1 MSSKRGYARF
11 IVYPVVALALMV
23 MAVPTG
29 TFAAPA
35 QQGGSR
41 LFPETN
47 QTVAGRFLEVWS
59 QNGDYATNLYINGFP
74 LTDKHPEIN
83 FDDGKVYQ
91 TQWFERA
98 RFEEHP
104 ENTKPYDVLLGRL
117 GAYVAEGRTD
127 APFKKLA
134 AKPADC
140 GANCDYFKESQ
151 HTISGDIRAYFY
163 KYGGV
168 SQFGFPLSETFTEAS
183 KDDASKSYTVQ
194 YFERQRFELH
204 PENKGTLYAVLLGR
218 LGAEQ
223 KDQSA
228 KPQAA
233 VTRSNKPVDVIKLG
247 RGQDPSTLMP
257 NNDSTLVGSYFLGMI
272 FNGMVGID
280 GKNNLFGDLALF
292 VPTLDNG
299 GAFFTGTG
307 ADKRLSVKFKMKQ
320 GVKWQDG
327 AALDSNDVI
336 FTYKLNLDPDFP
348 AVTRQFAQQLKSVDN
363 PDAYTVIFN
372 FLTYAEAADLIK
384 RDASTYGF
392 MQGFVDQKLPVTSPT
407 YVTDLSFSILPA
419 HFLSKMKVADIA
431 TSDYATTPWG
441 TGPYYATKFAS
452 GQEIDL
458 QANPNYN
465 VTVDKPMIKQIVSP
479 LFSDNKQ
486 LPVGMDTGNI
496 DVTTA
501 ESITPDQAPDLA
513 AVAAKGKVKY
523 VNVPSLG
530 YEHFDF
536 VTTKAPFNDVRVRQA
551 VAYALDR
558 DAINKSIFAGAITF
572 INTLIPPLS
581 WASCENPA
589 NAAKAD
595 CAGMIKYSYNPDKA
609 KSLLDAA
616 GWTVGPDGIRV
627 KGGKKLAI
635 KWNTTTKSY
644 RKAIATAQ
652 QQYLKAIGIDST
664 PNPIPAGQLF
674 AAPPDGPLYSGS
686 YGDFGL
692 AEFAWADTGIDL
704 PFSNLYSRN
713 QIPTDANGFSGQ
725 NDTFWSNDQYE
736 AAYADAQTQV
746 GHTAKALTD
755 YLKMQVIENNEV
767 PAIGFM
773 ALPTQYLVRADLQ
786 NFQPG
791 SFAEIWNIQQW
802 DLP

>member
-1 MSSKRGYARF
+1 
-11 IVYPVVALALMV
+11 MV
-23 MAVPTG
+23 MALPTG

-104 ENTKPYDVLLGRL
+104 ENSKPYDVLLGRL
-117 GAYVAEGRTD
+117 GAYVAEGRSD
-127 APFKKLA
+127 APFKKIA

-151 HTISGDIRAYFY
+151 HTISGDIRTYFY

-233 VTRSNKPVDVIKLG
+233 VTRGNNPVDVLKMG
-247 RGQDPSTLMP
+247 RGQDPSTLLP
-257 NNDSTLVGSYFLGMI
+257 YSDSTLVGSYFIGAV

-280 GKNNLFGDLALF
+280 DKNNLYGDLAMF
-292 VPTLDNG
+292 VPSLENG
-299 GAFFTGTG
+299 GAYFTGTG
-307 ADKRLSVKFKMKQ
+307 ADKRLSVKFKMKR
-320 GVKWQDG
+320 GIKWQDG
-327 AALDSNDVI
+327 SDLTSNDFI
-336 FTYKLNLDPDFP
+336 YTYKLVLDPDFST
-348 AVTRQFAQQLKSVDN
+348 VSRQWAQQLKSVDN
-363 PDAYTVIFN
+363 PDAYTVIAN
-372 FLTYAEAADLIK
+372 FLTYTEAADLIK
-384 RDASTYGF
+384 RDAGTYGF
-392 MQGFVDQKLPVTSPT
+392 MQAFVDKKIPVTSPT
-407 YVTDLSFSILPA
+407 YVLDLSGPILPGA
-419 HFLSKMKVADIA
+419 FLSKMKAADIA
-431 TSDYATTPWG
+431 SSDYASQPWG
-441 TGPYYATKFAS
+441 TGPYYVTKFAS

-465 VTVDKPMIKQIVSP
+465 VTADKPVIKQIAST

-501 ESITPDQAPDLA
+501 ESITPDQAPQLQS
-513 AVAAKGKVKY
+513 VAAKGKVKY
-523 VNVPSLG
+523 YNIPSLG

-536 VTTKAPFNDVRVRQA
+536 ATNRAPFNDVRVRQA
-551 VAYALDR
+551 IAYAIDR
-558 DAINKSIFAGAITF
+558 NAINNSIFGGAITF
-572 INTLIPPLS
+572 INGFIPPLS
-581 WASCENPA
+581 WASCDNPA

-595 CAGMIKYSYNPDKA
+595 CSGFVKYTYNPDKA

-616 GWTVGPDGIRV
+616 GWTVGADGIRV
-627 KGGKKLAI
+627 KDGKKLAI
-635 KWNTTTKSY
+635 KWTTTTKSY

-652 QQYLKAIGIDST
+652 QQMLKAVGIDST
-664 PNPIPAGQLF
+664 PNPIPSSQLF
-674 AAPPDGPLYSGS
+674 ADPPDGPLYTGS

-692 AEFAWADTGIDL
+692 AEFAWSDTGVNI
-704 PFSNLYSRN
+704 PFANLYSRN
-713 QIPTDANGFSGQ
+713 QIPNDANNHSGQ

-736 AAYADAQTQV
+736 AAYADAQTQI
-746 GHTAKALTD
+746 GQSAAALSD
-755 YLKMQVIENNEV
+755 YLKMDVIENNELPV
-767 PAIGFM
+767 IPFM
-773 ALPTQYLVRADLQ
+773 ALPTQYLARTDLQ
-786 NFQPG
+786 NFKPG
-791 SFAEIWNIQQW
+791 SYAMTWNIQQW
-802 DLP
+802 YLAK